1 MKIKNIKLLEML
13 IKDAEADK
21 AKAELTL
28 DLLGNHQAGIGDHS
42 TGDFY
47 DNAKEALTALVDAND
62 RLELL
67 NNMSVSIDTSQP
79 RVIE

>member
-1 MKIKNIKLLEML
+1 MKIKNTKLLEML
-13 IKDAEADK
+13 VKDAEADK

-47 DNAKEALTALVDAND
+47 NNAKEALNALCDAND
-62 RLELL
+62 RLETLH
-67 NNMSVSIDTSQP
+67 NMSVSIK
-79 RVIE
+79 